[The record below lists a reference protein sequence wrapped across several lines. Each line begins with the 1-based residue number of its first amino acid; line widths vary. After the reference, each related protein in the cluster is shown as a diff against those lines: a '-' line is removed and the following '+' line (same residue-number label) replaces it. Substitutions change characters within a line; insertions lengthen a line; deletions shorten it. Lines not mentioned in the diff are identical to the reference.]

1 MSLITLLSVPQLFSL
16 SFLLRIEEND
26 LESKES
32 ITGKICETFVIYAAI
47 DEKDHTNFIELTST
61 FCIFDSGRLLCENS
75 ESFFVKQFRQL
86 LSYLQIQVNSSTV

>member
-32 ITGKICETFVIYAAI
+32 RTGKICEKNCDVYLSN
-47 DEKDHTNFIELTST
+47 DENRYIK
-61 FCIFDSGRLLCENS
+61 
-75 ESFFVKQFRQL
+75 VKKGFHW
-86 LSYLQIQVNSSTV
+86 